1 MCFGRAAAPLEAGDP
16 TGPARLVACAAPG
29 PEGETAQAAINEIA
43 APASIDSNE
52 GVDLF
57 MV

>member
-1 MCFGRAAAPLEAGDP
+1 MCFGKAAAPLEAGGP

-29 PEGETAQAAINEIA
+29 SEGETAQAAINEIA
-43 APASIDSNE
+43 APASIGSNE
-52 GVDLF
+52 ELDLF